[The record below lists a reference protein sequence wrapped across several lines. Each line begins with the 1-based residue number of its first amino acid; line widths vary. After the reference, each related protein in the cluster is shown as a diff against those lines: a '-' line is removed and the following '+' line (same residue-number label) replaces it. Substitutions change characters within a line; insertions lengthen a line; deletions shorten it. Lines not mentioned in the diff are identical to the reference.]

1 MKSTSFHR
9 SAMLS
14 RPPKPWGWFGE
25 RLFRHLSLPDDSAQ
39 RLKELSEQGQIVYVM
54 RSRSLLDY
62 LAFNYL
68 FVQNNAPLARFAN
81 GINLSIFKSIRDWLT
96 ESIRHIFSSTSI
108 PPDEGLI
115 EHLSHG
121 DSALIFLRERK
132 WGAGRNASP
141 VFFERLVEF
150 QRNSDRELFLVPILI
165 HWPPAPP
172 SQQRSL
178 MDILFGD
185 VEEAGRIRKIIHF
198 IRYSK
203 MASIRV
209 GEAIQL
215 KNYVEE
221 HAQWSDVRVGR
232 TLRRVFRVQL
242 AKEAMAI
249 HGPPVKP
256 PEKLQFEI
264 LERPLMKK
272 ELKAFSEENHLSM
285 EEVERK
291 AEHYLKEIASTP
303 KHRVQMLI
311 ARFLDFLFFRVFN
324 GVEVDEA
331 SVLRVKEAA
340 RQSKD
345 APLILVPSHKSH
357 VDYLVISWVFLRH
370 DFVPPI
376 IAAGANLSFFPLGTI
391 LRNGGAFFL
400 RRSFVGLDLYKLVF
414 KQYVWKLVHEGY
426 PFEFFI
432 EGGRTRTGKLITPKM
447 GILSM
452 LLEGL
457 NRGEYK
463 DMQFVPVNLS
473 YERVVETAS
482 YRKELTGGEKESESI
497 KGVFEARKVL
507 RSRYGRIYVH
517 FESPVRLSD
526 YLKRRGLSS
535 FPSSEQAFR
544 IETERLA
551 FHLMHRIQ
559 EATVIAP
566 SSLVGFIALSH
577 ERPALSAAKLK
588 RLIGFIVKLSE
599 VRGARLSDSIQAALA
614 RAEERIKLSD
624 EIDSELNPFDE
635 RGEALSTLTE
645 EALSLLKRLVDRV
658 EKRGQVM
665 YTVPRGNRIE
675 LDYYRNGIL
684 GLMSPE
690 VIVCAVIS
698 SHRRGLREDRL
709 QREARWLSDLFKLEF
724 IYRNDAPFESIISEL
739 LETLTQVGLIERK
752 GTLWRVR
759 DEMEEEALTL
769 SSALRHLMECY
780 WVAAHTLKAT
790 AHSPME
796 SKAWIKMASEQAELA
811 FLQGEIRRS
820 EAASTVT
827 LANAL
832 LWFVRQGWVEETSV
846 TEGRKRS
853 KHYQVRDPEAFETFF
868 KELARAIALLPEG
881 PTPTL
886 SPLNLIQEG
895 ELDPEIKAEE
905 LEIESDLSFEVNS
918 PQNDTSLKEESSESE
933 VSLSNPEEI

>member
-1 MKSTSFHR
+1 
-9 SAMLS
+9 MLN
-14 RPPKPWGWFGE
+14 RPPKPWGWLGE
-25 RLFRHLSLPDDSAQ
+25 RLFRHLTLPEDSAE
-39 RLKELSEQGQIVYVM
+39 RLKELSERGQIVYVM

-68 FVQNNAPLARFAN
+68 FVKNKAPLARFAN
-81 GINLSIFKSIRDWLT
+81 GINLSLFKSLRDWIT
-96 ESIRHIFSSTSI
+96 ESIRHLFSNSSI

-150 QRNSDRELFLVPILI
+150 QRSAEREVFLVPILI

-185 VEEAGRIRKIIHF
+185 VDEAGRIRKVIHF
-198 IRYSK
+198 IRYAK

-209 GEAIQL
+209 GEAIHL
-215 KNYVEE
+215 KSYMEE
-221 HAQWSDVRVGR
+221 HEQWSDVRIGR

-272 ELKAFSEENHLSM
+272 ELRQFSEEHNEPL
-285 EEVERK
+285 EQVERK
-291 AEHYLKEIASTP
+291 AERYLKEIASTP

-331 SVLRVKEAA
+331 SVQQVKEAA

-497 KGVFEARKVL
+497 RGVLEARKVL

-517 FESPVRLSD
+517 FEAPLKLSD
-526 YLKRRGLSS
+526 YLKRRGLGS
-535 FPSSEQAFR
+535 FPSAEGAFR

-551 FHLMHRIQ
+551 FHIMHRIQ

-577 ERPALSAAKLK
+577 ERPALSASRLK
-588 RLIGFIVKLSE
+588 RLIGFIIKLAE
-599 VRGARLSDSIQAALA
+599 VRGARFSDSIAAALA
-614 RAEERIKLSD
+614 RADERIKLSD
-624 EIDSELNPFDE
+624 DEGSELNPFE
-635 RGEALSTLTE
+635 VRGEALSTLTE
-645 EALSLLKRLVDRV
+645 EALSLLKRLIDRV
-658 EKRGQVM
+658 EKGGQVM
-665 YTVPRGNRIE
+665 YTVPNSQRIE
-675 LDYYRNGIL
+675 LDYYRNSVL

-690 VIVCAVIS
+690 VIVCAVIA
-698 SHRRGLREDRL
+698 SHWRGLREDRL

-724 IYRNDAPFESIISEL
+724 IYRNDVSFEEIISEIL
-739 LETLTQVGLIERK
+739 STLHEVGLIERK
-752 GTLWRVR
+752 GSLWRVH

-790 AHSPME
+790 ANSPME
-796 SKAWIKMASEQAELA
+796 SKAWVKRASEQAELA
-811 FLQGEIRRS
+811 FLQGEIRRP

-846 TEGRKRS
+846 TEGRKRT
-853 KHYQVRDPEAFETFF
+853 KLYQVRDPEAFEDFF
-868 KELARAIALLPEG
+868 KLLARAIANLPEG

-886 SPLNLIQEG
+886 SPLNLAQTETEAEAEQAEAEAEQAEAEAEQAQVNEQSSPEPRGDEPSEG
-895 ELDPEIKAEE
+895 DQDELSEGAED
-905 LEIESDLSFEVNS
+905 SAS
-918 PQNDTSLKEESSESE
+918 QA
-933 VSLSNPEEI
+933 